1 MIKAFIFDMDGV
13 IIDSEPLH
21 FQTDKMVLRDL
32 GHDIADGE
40 LSSFVGVTNPN
51 MWAELIKRYKL
62 DSTVEELL
70 ELQSKYKNELFGQ
83 GELQAISGIP
93 ELIDDLKGRGIY
105 IGLASSSSRE
115 FIEMVL
121 KGLHI
126 YHNFD
131 VVISGEEVEN
141 SKPAPDIF
149 LKAAEVLKVAPAEC
163 IVLEDSGNGVK
174 AAKAAGMKC
183 IAFKNPNSG
192 NQDLTLAD
200 ITVGTLENLKYLDIQ
215 EN

>member
-40 LSSFVGVTNPN
+40 LTCFVGVTNPN

-83 GELQAISGIP
+83 GKLQAISGIP

>member
-21 FQTDKMVLRDL
+21 FQTDKMVMRDL
-32 GHDIADGE
+32 GHDIADDE
-40 LSSFVGVTNPN
+40 LTGFVGVTNPD

-70 ELQSKYKNELFGQ
+70 ERQSKYKTELFGQ
-83 GELQAISGIP
+83 DELQAISGIA
-93 ELIDDLKGRGIY
+93 ELIDDLKSRGIY
-105 IGLASSSSRE
+105 VGLASSSSRE

-131 VVISGEEVEN
+131 VVISGEEVAN

-149 LKAAEVLKVAPAEC
+149 LKAAEALKVAPADC
-163 IVLEDSGNGVK
+163 LVLEDSGNGVK

-192 NQDLTLAD
+192 NQDLALAD
-200 ITVGTLENLKYLDIQ
+200 ITVDTLEELNYLDV
-215 EN
+215 